1 MCVPFQQ
8 WIWLFVRG
16 TFPNFPATAVAK
28 TETLIFVFFFTIFT
42 QQKQTINSPFSIF
55 LWENRASEVRERE
68 RKQEGDLRVVI
79 SRAHTFYRFS
89 ITEEGREPLVV
100 YIKVSSR
107 KYVNQTSMPG
117 YVIFTVFPIHYLS
130 YTSGFWEAILK
141 IDIYIFGCL
150 KVSLQVK
157 EVLEVVKLIQTT
169 ALLITLFIHYFIISA
184 VREISKSSYLA
195 RYSGNYC

>member
-1 MCVPFQQ
+1 
-8 WIWLFVRG
+8 
-16 TFPNFPATAVAK
+16 
-28 TETLIFVFFFTIFT
+28 
-42 QQKQTINSPFSIF
+42 
-55 LWENRASEVRERE
+55 
-68 RKQEGDLRVVI
+68 
-79 SRAHTFYRFS
+79 
-89 ITEEGREPLVV
+89 
-100 YIKVSSR
+100 
-107 KYVNQTSMPG
+107 MPG

-130 YTSGFWEAILK
+130 YTSGFWESILK

>member
-1 MCVPFQQ
+1 
-8 WIWLFVRG
+8 
-16 TFPNFPATAVAK
+16 
-28 TETLIFVFFFTIFT
+28 
-42 QQKQTINSPFSIF
+42 
-55 LWENRASEVRERE
+55 
-68 RKQEGDLRVVI
+68 
-79 SRAHTFYRFS
+79 
-89 ITEEGREPLVV
+89 
-100 YIKVSSR
+100 
-107 KYVNQTSMPG
+107 MPG

-184 VREISKSSYLA
+184 VSGEISKSSYLV

>member
-1 MCVPFQQ
+1 
-8 WIWLFVRG
+8 
-16 TFPNFPATAVAK
+16 
-28 TETLIFVFFFTIFT
+28 
-42 QQKQTINSPFSIF
+42 
-55 LWENRASEVRERE
+55 
-68 RKQEGDLRVVI
+68 
-79 SRAHTFYRFS
+79 
-89 ITEEGREPLVV
+89 
-100 YIKVSSR
+100 
-107 KYVNQTSMPG
+107 MPG

-157 EVLEVVKLIQTT
+157 EVLEVMKLIQTT
-169 ALLITLFIHYFIISA
+169 ALLITVFIHYFIISA

>member
-1 MCVPFQQ
+1 M
-8 WIWLFVRG
+8 
-16 TFPNFPATAVAK
+16 
-28 TETLIFVFFFTIFT
+28 
-42 QQKQTINSPFSIF
+42 
-55 LWENRASEVRERE
+55 
-68 RKQEGDLRVVI
+68 I

-89 ITEEGREPLVV
+89 ITEEGREVLVV

-195 RYSGNYC
+195 RYSENYC

>member
-1 MCVPFQQ
+1 M
-8 WIWLFVRG
+8 
-16 TFPNFPATAVAK
+16 
-28 TETLIFVFFFTIFT
+28 
-42 QQKQTINSPFSIF
+42 
-55 LWENRASEVRERE
+55 
-68 RKQEGDLRVVI
+68 I
-79 SRAHTFYRFS
+79 SRSHTFFRFS

-107 KYVNQTSMPG
+107 KYVNQTSIPG
-117 YVIFTVFPIHYLS
+117 YVIFTMFAIRYLS
-130 YTSGFWEAILK
+130 YTWGFWEAILK

-184 VREISKSSYLA
+184 VKEISKSSYLA
-195 RYSGNYC
+195 RYSGNYCWSIQKLFPILSFRTFLKWKETSEIIANEWWQKIILLVKKFNEPIRNVLSNIICENVKYSCY